1 MPTGKNWLNYIYINL
16 GFVAQVLVMYYFT
29 ALIEI
34 QKNWPEYRC
43 NPIYMPLSND
53 ITSDFTYCIQNTQIN
68 LMGYL
73 LQPFTYLISSL
84 SSAGGGFLDNL
95 DGIRNMTSGII
106 TFVSN
111 IVENIFGVFSNIII
125 QFQVIM
131 IGLKD
136 IVGKVIG
143 IMVTLMYILDGS
155 NKTMQ
160 SAWKGPPGQ
169 LVQALGACFHPETNI
184 KLKNGNIYM
193 IQNIPLGSILENGS
207 KVFAVMK
214 IDNPNPKKE
223 YLYKIKG
230 GVNGEDIYVTGTH
243 FIQDKNTSTFI
254 QVKKCEYAIK
264 QTDISSSWYSCLI
277 TDDNKIPIGEHIFW
291 DWEDDC
297 LFYSR

>member
-1 MPTGKNWLNYIYINL
+1 MPTGKNWISFIYVNL
-16 GFVAQVLVMYYFT
+16 GFITQVLVMYYFT

-53 ITSDFTYCIQNTQIN
+53 ISADFTYCVQNTQIN

-73 LQPFTYLISSL
+73 LQPFTYLISSIN
-84 SSAGGGFLDNL
+84 SIGGEFLNNL
-95 DGIRNMTSGII
+95 NGVRDMMSVIR
-106 TFVSN
+106 TFVTS
-111 IVENIFGVFSNIII
+111 IVENIFGVFSNVVI

-136 IVGKVIG
+136 IVGKIIG
-143 IMVTLMYILDGS
+143 IMVTLMYIMDGS

-169 LVQALGACFHPETNI
+169 LVKAIGSCFHPDTKI
-184 KLKNGNIYM
+184 KLKNGTIYM
-193 IQNIPLGSILENGS
+193 IKDIPLGSILENGS

-214 IDNPNPKKE
+214 IDNPKKE
-223 YLYKIKG
+223 YLYKIKS
-230 GVNGEDIYVTGTH
+230 GVNEEDIYVTGSH
-243 FIQDKNTSTFI
+243 FIQNKYTKEFM
-254 QVKKCEYAIK
+254 QVKKCDYAIK
-264 QTDISSSWYSCLI
+264 QNDITSDWYSCLI
-277 TDDNKIPIGEHIFW
+277 THDNRIQIGDHIFW

-297 LFYSR
+297 LTV